1 MPGLDSV
8 QLRDV
13 VDVLLVTTLVYLG
26 LVWLR
31 RTRAYLVA
39 VGLLILGGVY
49 LLARTLDLRLTSWVF
64 QGFFALFIVIVVV
77 IFQEELRQLFERV
90 AVLSLRRGR
99 DRPGGAEPADI
110 LVECLTDLAR
120 RRIGALVVLPG
131 AQPIDRHVRGGIEL
145 DGKLSTPVLT
155 SIFDPHAPGHDGA
168 VVVEGDR
175 IRRFATHLPLSE
187 DFQQLGRAGT
197 RHSAALG
204 LSEVTDALAIVVS
217 EERGTISAAREG
229 RLSRIEDAAMLRGV
243 IAQFLRAGEKESERI
258 SLPRR
263 LLLEHGLEKL
273 TALLIVGGLWVAFV
287 PGSRTVEVT
296 YRVPVRVTHLPPDLT
311 LDAIRPETVEVTLS
325 GPRREFYLFNPRGLE
340 VMIDAS
346 LADAGRRTF
355 PLLEENVRHPPEL
368 SLEQIRPTLVRLD
381 LKRPGQREEQPAED
395 DAARPKPGPG

>member
-1 MPGLDSV
+1 MPALDMV

-13 VDVLLVTTLVYLG
+13 IDVLLVTTLVYLG

-39 VGLLILGGVY
+39 VGLVILGGVN
-49 LLARTLDLRLTSWVF
+49 LLAQALDLRLTSWVF

-99 DRPGGAEPADI
+99 ERPSGAEPADI
-110 LVECLTDLAR
+110 LVECLTDLGR

-131 AQPIDRHVRGGIEL
+131 TQPIDRHVRGGIEL
-145 DGKLSTPVLT
+145 DGKLSAPVLA
-155 SIFDPHAPGHDGA
+155 SIFDPHSPGHDGA

-175 IRRFATHLPLSE
+175 IRRFATHLPLSA
-187 DFQQLGRAGT
+187 DFQQLGRTGT

-217 EERGTISAAREG
+217 EEQGTISVARDG
-229 RLSRIEDAAMLRGV
+229 HLSRIADAPMLRGV
-243 IAQFLRAGEKESERI
+243 LGQFLHAGEQAERV

-263 LLLEHGLEKL
+263 LLFSHGLEKV
-273 TALLIVGGLWVAFV
+273 ASLLIVGGLWVAYV

-296 YRVPVRVTHLPPDLT
+296 YRVPVRVTSLPPHLS
-311 LDAIRPETVEVTLS
+311 LEAVRPEMVEITLS

-346 LADAGRRTF
+346 LAEAGRRTF
-355 PLLEENVRHPPEL
+355 PLLEENVRHPSEL
-368 SLEQIRPTLVRLD
+368 NIQQITPALVRLD
-381 LKRPGQREEQPAED
+381 LKKTGTQSEPAED
-395 DAARPKPGPG
+395 DAARPKPSPG